1 MNKRSHWF
9 TEKNSD
15 WYANFN
21 KKIYTF
27 LKADVTKGFL
37 QIAFCGKKMGES
49 VSLFS
54 QQIFIEHLVYTHCVI
69 RVAGNYNVNKIQSK
83 TRKGL

>member
-1 MNKRSHWF
+1 MQ
-9 TEKNSD
+9 TLIKN
-15 WYANFN
+15 F
-21 KKIYTF
+21 IHF

-37 QIAFCGKKMGES
+37 QIAFCGKKTGGG
-49 VSLFS
+49 VSFFNLFS

-69 RVAGNYNVNKIQSK
+69 RVAGNYHVNKIQSK